1 MEASVQKPGS
11 SRRNLLL
18 ALFVVA
24 AVIVGVVFLLT
35 RPAPYTPEVT
45 GRPSGVVS
53 QDYFDY
59 GDVKGGTWI
68 ETSFKI
74 KNVGDQP
81 LNVITEPYVELIEG
95 CCPPI
100 AEITAR
106 TLNPGDEATVSMSF
120 MMDGDM
126 VGQHEFLAH
135 IMTDDPV
142 QPDKQVRILS
152 NWLNETDT

>member
-1 MEASVQKPGS
+1 MDNTLPPQTL
-11 SRRNLLL
+11 SRPHGFRPWLL
-18 ALFVVA
+18 
-24 AVIVGVVFLLT
+24 VGLVTLVLGMTFYLLT

-53 QDYFDY
+53 QELFDY

-68 ETSFKI
+68 ETVFTL

-81 LNVITEPYVELIEG
+81 LNIVTEPYVEQIQG

-100 AEITAR
+100 ASITSR
-106 TLNPGDEATVSMSF
+106 TLYPGQEATVSMSF
-120 MMDGDM
+120 MMDNGM
-126 VGQHEFLAH
+126 VGHHEYLAH

-142 QPDKQVRILS
+142 EPDKQVRIFS
-152 NWLNETDT
+152 NWLE

>member
-1 MEASVQKPGS
+1 MMDEIGQKSPRPRWIVPAILIG
-11 SRRNLLL
+11 L
-18 ALFVVA
+18 AVVVA
-24 AVIVGVVFLLT
+24 GALFLLT
-35 RPAPYTPEVT
+35 RGEPYTPEVT

-59 GDVKGGTWI
+59 GDIKGGTWI

-81 LNVITEPYVELIEG
+81 LNVLNEPYVELIDG

-106 TLNPGDEATVSMSF
+106 TIYPGDEATVSMSF

-142 QPDKQVRILS
+142 EPDKQVRILS
-152 NWLNETDT
+152 NWLSE

>member
-1 MEASVQKPGS
+1 MDNTLPQQSL
-11 SRRNLLL
+11 SRSQGFMPWLLTGVAML
-18 ALFVVA
+18 VLVA
-24 AVIVGVVFLLT
+24 AVYLIT

-45 GRPSGVVS
+45 GRSSGVVS
-53 QDYFDY
+53 QDFFDY

-68 ETSFKI
+68 ETVFTL

-81 LNVITEPYVELIEG
+81 LNILTEPYVEQIQG

-100 AEITAR
+100 ANITAR
-106 TLNPGDEATVSMSF
+106 TLYPGEEATVSMSF
-120 MMDGDM
+120 MMDNGM
-126 VGQHEFLAH
+126 VGQHEYLAH

-152 NWLNETDT
+152 NWLE

>member
-1 MEASVQKPGS
+1 MNEISQKPL
-11 SRRNLLL
+11 RPRWILPATLLTL
-18 ALFVVA
+18 VVLIA
-24 AVIVGVVFLLT
+24 SAVFLLT
-35 RPAPYTPEVT
+35 RGKPYMPEVT
-45 GRPSGVVS
+45 GRPSGVVN

-68 ETSFKI
+68 ETTFKI

-81 LNVITEPYVELIEG
+81 LNVLNEPYVELIEG

-100 AEITAR
+100 ASITAR
-106 TLNPGDEATVSMSF
+106 TLYPGDEATVSMSF
-120 MMDGDM
+120 MMDGEM

-142 QPDKQVRILS
+142 EADKQVRILS
-152 NWLNETDT
+152 NWLHET